1 MVSSVIAAI
10 VNVVLNLWLI
20 PIYGYIAAGYTTLF
34 SYIIYALAHYAFM
47 RRVINDIPHH
57 TKLYNFK
64 LTAFLSIIL
73 ITIATFSFWL
83 YTLVVLRGGLIL
95 FLSLL
100 LVWLFIRNIDSLK
113 ATVTK
118 NRKRLWQNIILD
130 SIEVKLIR

>member
-1 MVSSVIAAI
+1 MYSIDFRFVSKLLDIKKF
-10 VNVVLNLWLI
+10 L
-20 PIYGYIAAGYTTLF
+20 TK
-34 SYIIYALAHYAFM
+34 
-47 RRVINDIPHH
+47 VINMKKILITTSTFGLKEAKGSHI
-57 TKLYNFK
+57 LEQNGYQV
-64 LTAFLSIIL
+64 IL

-118 NRKRLWQNIILD
+118 K
-130 SIEVKLIR
+130 